1 MKLKFCVLE
10 RVVLPNLLPKEE
22 NVFTLR
28 IIKQF
33 KKDLGFSEA
42 ELKLIEFRSEG
53 EQAFWNPK
61 HDPMKEVEMG
71 EIMESIVVDAL
82 KKLNDQK
89 KLSEDTL
96 PLYERFVE
104 KKT

>member
-1 MKLKFCVLE
+1 MKTKFCVLE
-10 RVVLPNLLPKEE
+10 RVVLPNLLPREE

-33 KKDLGFSEA
+33 KKDLGFSEE
-42 ELKLIEFRSEG
+42 ELKLIEFRQEG
-53 EQAFWNPK
+53 EEARWNPSK
-61 HDPMKEVEMG
+61 DPMKEVEMG
-71 EIMESIVVDAL
+71 EIVENLLVEAL

-89 KLSEDTL
+89 KLSDDTL